1 MIYYYV
7 KNKDNYLKD
16 NWNVLPEDYPELKLD
31 KTEFQLQEYFKPVY
45 KIPKGNFVIL
55 FELRHRLVA
64 KRINLLKST

>member
-55 FELRHRLVA
+55 FES
-64 KRINLLKST
+64 INFSPM